1 MPPPSPEQSLYRS
14 SRPQR
19 AYSSRIRPCYRDRQA
34 SISSQPGVYRAPV
47 STATGNLV
55 AQNRHISP
63 CYTPRRTTS
72 TPTAIPRPATSSQA
86 TNMIERSDIRILTDR
101 FKSISANQS
110 SLSIVE
116 ICGRSL
122 PLTRQN
128 LGLLLDDYRFRG
140 ARVEEVEDIIIEV
153 PKRDRL
159 RMRVVSWQEGVKL
172 ASRGNGLEFGT

>member
-1 MPPPSPEQSLYRS
+1 
-14 SRPQR
+14 
-19 AYSSRIRPCYRDRQA
+19 
-34 SISSQPGVYRAPV
+34 
-47 STATGNLV
+47 
-55 AQNRHISP
+55 
-63 CYTPRRTTS
+63 
-72 TPTAIPRPATSSQA
+72 
-86 TNMIERSDIRILTDR
+86 MIERSDIRILTDR

-128 LGLLLDDYRFRG
+128 LGLLLNDYRFRG
-140 ARVEEVEDIIIEV
+140 ARAEEVEDIIIEV